1 MMKLYFK
8 SRATFRTIAAADVLS
23 ASICVDSSDGQAST
37 ATVVGEYARS
47 YTDQWAV
54 YDGQLF
60 LVSKT
65 TPQDG
70 RTLFTL
76 TEPIEAMSRPLL
88 YTPPAQ
94 NISSGQFVAEQI
106 EAEFI
111 EQTDAVYA
119 LPYLSV
125 SNLGTGSFIPP
136 TVDDNGLFKLPE
148 YIRTLRQL
156 TGLQLRW
163 TINID
168 TLTLTISKEIPTPRQ
183 IVFNDGHAQ
192 LSAAAYS
199 RSGIA
204 KLTVLHEQEDG
215 SVQSLD
221 YFLSKDGNVSS
232 SIPAQRADGQW
243 DVISVA
249 AKQDPLLKAQET
261 FAKNKASH
269 KVEFFSDRD
278 YSVFDPCQIALYGE
292 VLTSFISYKGKT
304 STDNRW
310 LYKSGELATTATEIL
325 KGGRR

>member
-1 MMKLYFK
+1 MKLYFK

-47 YTDQWAV
+47 YTNQWAD

-60 LVSKT
+60 LVSQT

-76 TEPIEAMSRPLL
+76 AEPIEALSRPLL

-119 LPYLSV
+119 FPYLTV
-125 SNLGTGSFIPP
+125 SNLDSGAFTPP
-136 TVDDNGLFKLPE
+136 TPDNNGLFTLPE

-156 TGLQLRW
+156 TGLQLKW
-163 TINID
+163 TVDID
-168 TLTLTISKEIPTPRQ
+168 ALVLTISREVPTSRR

-192 LSAAAYS
+192 LSTAAYS

-215 SVQSLD
+215 SVVNKD
-221 YFLSKDGNVSS
+221 YYLSKDGTVSS
-232 SIPAQRADGQW
+232 EIPPQRADGQW
-243 DVISVA
+243 DVINVA
-249 AKQDPLLKAQET
+249 ANQDPLLKAQEA